1 MAGPLTAL
9 APYLIQAGAAIGS
22 QIIGNIA
29 NRRAQ
34 DRAFKQ
40 NVAMWEKS
48 NEYNSPL
55 MQQQRIKEAG
65 LNPALMYG
73 QGTVGNATQ
82 LPQYQAPRVSAEFT
96 PAMNPVGMMQQY
108 LELKKQGTDIALTEQ
123 QIKVQTV
130 QETLINTQQ
139 LKYASDARIAG
150 LQADLLSNTW
160 DSDREARIANNLYD
174 IAKSKVEQW
183 RSDMVQKYNI
193 RPEDAVWL
201 RGIVTALELF
211 GFDKLKLQNLLKG
224 F

>member
-1 MAGPLTAL
+1 MAGSLAAL

-48 NEYNSPL
+48 NQYNSPL

-96 PAMNPVGMMQQY
+96 PDMNPVGMMQQY
-108 LELKKQGTDIALTEQ
+108 LELKKRGTDISLTEQ
-123 QIKVQTV
+123 QIKVQAV
-130 QETLINTQQ
+130 EQTLKQTQQ
-139 LKYASDARIAG
+139 LKYASDARISG

-160 DSDREARIANNLYD
+160 ESDRQARIANNLYD
-174 IAKSKVEQW
+174 IAKSQVERW
-183 RSDMVQKYNI
+183 RADMVNKYNI

-201 RGIVTALELF
+201 RGIATTLELL
-211 GFDKLKLQNLLKG
+211 GYDKQQLENLLKG